1 MLSKASLRTILFSAL
16 SVVLLLLV
24 LAGIGYLLPRE
35 WTARQSIDLAVT
47 SPKVVEELIAAPQTW
62 PQWTPWNPRDLPG
75 FAIRSKDE
83 LQAEWSSPELGRVH
97 WKREPSSGPLTKAP
111 LRYQLIFEDA
121 NGATVR
127 GTMTLEP
134 VHRGDGELWR
144 LIWTQRGPLR
154 SDPLSRWV
162 GLLVVRSLA
171 EGDMKAALTTLKE
184 RLERTAPSRH
194 AGHRAG
200 HH

>member
-1 MLSKASLRTILFSAL
+1 MLSKATLHAAVFFILAAAT
-16 SVVLLLLV
+16 LLLV

-47 SPKVVEELIAAPQTW
+47 SPKVVEELVAAPENW

-75 FAIRSKDE
+75 FAIRSKGE
-83 LQAEWSSPELGRVH
+83 SQVEWSSPELGHVR
-97 WKREPSSGPLTKAP
+97 WEREESSRPLSNAP
-111 LRYQLIFEDA
+111 LRYRLVFEDA
-121 NGATVR
+121 DRATVH
-127 GTMTLEP
+127 GTMTLEA
-134 VHRGDGELWR
+134 VRGDGEVWR
-144 LIWTQRGPLR
+144 LTWTQRGPLR

-194 AGHRAG
+194 AGREEG